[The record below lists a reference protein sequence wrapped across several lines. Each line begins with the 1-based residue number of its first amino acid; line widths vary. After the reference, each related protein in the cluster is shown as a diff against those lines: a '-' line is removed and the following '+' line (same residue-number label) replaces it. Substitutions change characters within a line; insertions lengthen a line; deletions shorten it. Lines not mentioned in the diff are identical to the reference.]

1 MGDYL
6 WLPIGLAALGLGFL
20 AYRAGRVWI
29 DADRRGFGLTR
40 RLGWALLGSVIPSRY
55 WWGARVEALSP
66 EERADLLARET
77 AALGLSRADGL
88 RCPLCRAEVVHAW
101 ALTPDGHPT
110 VAPGPVECPRCD
122 FRLDA
127 CRHCAHFLPGSPRAW
142 GQISYI
148 GGDSSFGRCGRR
160 RVSQPVE
167 EACAPDVARQMK
179 ARGWDRV
186 RAPMPIVDS
195 FLPPDDCTAFAPDR
209 KRLQAGGVRWPDA
222 RRTALLRMLLPPPET
237 AMRPPEE
244 PSSDEEQ
251 WLL

>member
-1 MGDYL
+1 MIDYL
-6 WLPIGLAALGLGFL
+6 WLTAALAALGFL
-20 AYRAGRVWI
+20 AYRAAHVWI
-29 DADRRGFGLTR
+29 DAGRRGFGLTR
-40 RLGWALLGSVIPSRY
+40 RLGWALLGSVAPSRY
-55 WWGARVEALSP
+55 WWGARVDALSL

-77 AALGLSRADGL
+77 VALGLSRADGL
-88 RCPLCRAEVVHAW
+88 RCPLCRAEVVRAW
-101 ALTPDGHPT
+101 ALTPDGRPT
-110 VAPGPVECPRCD
+110 VAPGPIQCPRCD

-127 CRHCAHFLPGSPRAW
+127 CRHCAHFLPGEPQAW

-167 EACAPDVARQMK
+167 EACAPDVARQLK

-195 FLPPDDCTAFAPDR
+195 LLPPDDCTAFVPDR
-209 KRLQAGGVRWPDA
+209 KRLKAGGVRWPDA
-222 RRTALLRMLLPPPET
+222 RRTALLRMLLPPPAMET
-237 AMRPPEE
+237 QSPEE
-244 PSSDEEQ
+244 LSSGAEQ